1 MFRRHWSGLPKDASF
16 PSDLAG
22 LGYFLNGDD
31 EIRSIENPN
40 CYYKFFHNRNARVN
54 ERQRFAFNGA
64 MEDIIHERLEKQGLV
79 KMTLPLGA
87 SPTQNHTP
95 IFATA
100 DLALCSR
107 VVVIFGEPTHDLGVL
122 AGRVANGPGGLVKGS
137 MNSIVP
143 VLRQQVASPVD
154 ASPPGIVL
162 ANMGQRYWW
171 PEGKR
176 ALTIE
181 GSGDTPLPSLVHS
194 GTRHVSP
201 LNDIPGSESAL
212 RHVETIFR
220 DILASV
226 TASTT
231 KIDIVAIGQSCEVV
245 ENFFDDQ
252 KNWDSWC
259 GRLSSMI
266 LLGTVFDT
274 VGLTNEGFKKFLAQ
288 RTRAYL
294 ISEEPL
300 DTPLAPPQGN
310 PSLMIDPLGC
320 PCYSS
325 SEPHYTELIAI
336 RALRPALGYLQEV
349 AMTTGFTNPPIEVIE
364 RPQIE
369 FTDQDWQDLPDDNR
383 PSITRIDPEEMKKQ
397 RAEARRWKR
406 FEETGEAPDSDYEDD
421 EDDDECDQAQR
432 DNKSGGGADNTWK
445 EDYEHR

>member
-22 LGYFLNGDD
+22 LGYFVNEDD
-31 EIRSIENPN
+31 EIRSIENPT
-40 CYYKFFHNRNARVN
+40 CYYKFFHSRNARVN

-64 MEDIIHERLEKQGLV
+64 LEKIVHERLEKQGLV
-79 KMTLPLGA
+79 KMTLPLDA
-87 SPTQNHTP
+87 SPSQNHTP
-95 IFATA
+95 IFATT
-100 DLALCSR
+100 DLASCSR
-107 VVVIFGEPTHDLGVL
+107 IVVIFGEPTHDLGVL

-137 MNSIVP
+137 MNSFIP
-143 VLRQQVASPVD
+143 VLHQQAASPVD

-201 LNDIPGSESAL
+201 LNDIPGSESAI
-212 RHVETIFR
+212 RHMETIFR
-220 DILASV
+220 DIV
-226 TASTT
+226 TSKTTSTS
-231 KIDIVAIGQSCEVV
+231 KIDVVAIGPSCEVV

-252 KNWDSWC
+252 KTWGSWG
-259 GRLSSMI
+259 GRLNSMV
-266 LLGTVFDT
+266 LFGTVFDT
-274 VGLTNEGFKKFLAQ
+274 VRLTNEGFKRFLAE

-310 PSLMIDPLGC
+310 ASLMIDPLGC

-325 SEPHYTELIAI
+325 SELHYTELIAI
-336 RALRPALGYLQEV
+336 RALRPAFGYLQEV
-349 AMTTGFTNPPIEVIE
+349 AMTPGFINPPIEVME
-364 RPQIE
+364 RPQTE
-369 FTDQDWQDLPDDNR
+369 FTEQDWQDLPDDGR
-383 PSITRIDPEEMKKQ
+383 PFLTRVDPEDMKKKV
-397 RAEARRWKR
+397 AEAKRWR
-406 FEETGEAPDSDYEDD
+406 SFEQTGEAPNSDYEDD
-421 EDDDECDQAQR
+421 EDDDEWDQPQR
-432 DNKSGGGADNTWK
+432 GNKSGGGEDNTWK
-445 EDYEHR
+445 WKGD